1 MMLGLPSTTE
11 VDRRLPKE
19 AFYGNLKLNRKT
31 KGQFVSQVERIV
43 IANSIKAT
51 TANVLDG
58 ENVHEILV
66 MEIVSKGEPISDAVL
81 LAIEQANRHSMVFAC
96 EEGEEQRLVIHRQGT
111 HSASGLEKL
120 VMGGSTLDDV
130 WDSFCAQIVFG
141 TVDGSDVDTRIN
153 QTKRRTDLEAEI
165 EKLDAACRTTEQI
178 NRKNELFAQLKAK
191 KLELR
196 SIDDSGRGN

>member
-1 MMLGLPSTTE
+1 MMLDLPSTTE

-31 KGQFVSQVERIV
+31 KGRFVSQVERIV

-66 MEIVSKGEPISDAVL
+66 MEIVSKGEPVSDAVL

-96 EEGEEQRLVIHRQGT
+96 KEGEAQRLIVHRRGT
-111 HSASGLEKL
+111 HSAPDLEKL
-120 VMGGSTLDDV
+120 VMRGSTLDDV

-141 TVDGSDVDTRIN
+141 TVDGLEIDTRIERHER
-153 QTKRRTDLEAEI
+153 QGALESEI
-165 EKLDAACRTTEQI
+165 AVLEQRCMKEKQI
-178 NRKNELFAQLKAK
+178 NKRNALFAQMQDK
-191 KLELR
+191 KRQLAQFEER
-196 SIDDSGRGN
+196 

>member
-1 MMLGLPSTTE
+1 MMLGLPSTTA

-19 AFYGNLKLNRKT
+19 AFYGNLKLSRKT

-66 MEIVSKGEPISDAVL
+66 MEIVSKGEPVSDAVL
-81 LAIEQANRHSMVFAC
+81 LAIEQANRHSMVFVC
-96 EEGEEQRLVIHRQGT
+96 EEGEAQRLVIHRQGT

-120 VMGGSTLDDV
+120 VMRGSTLDDV

-141 TVDGSDVDTRIN
+141 TVDGSEIDTRIERHER
-153 QTKRRTDLEAEI
+153 QRALESEI
-165 EKLDAACRTTEQI
+165 AVLEQRCMKEKQI
-178 NRKNELFAQLKAK
+178 NKRNTLFAQMQDK
-191 KLELR
+191 KRQLAQFEER
-196 SIDDSGRGN
+196 